1 MSENTQGNEQPENPQ
16 HPENQHENT
25 QENTGENKDEQSP
38 KPAPYDPSKD
48 PTNPYYFPPPPPVG
62 DAMVKAITDEVE
74 GFLRQPIDTGMFTV
88 KTANQWIDEAS
99 KRPIP
104 QMLFDEMWYE
114 GELCIFFADTNTGK
128 SILAVQIADSISR
141 GVPIDGFKIS
151 AQAQPVVYF
160 DFELFD
166 KQFEL
171 RYSVDYQQHYRFAD
185 NLKRAEIDPDMSI
198 PEHYMCMED
207 YLHDSIITT
216 IMATGARVLIIDN
229 ITYLRQE
236 TEKAKDALPLMKHLK
251 ALKQRYNLSILALAH
266 TPKRDASKPLTMND
280 LQGSKMLSNFCD
292 SCFCIG
298 ACTQDNNL
306 RYLKQIKTRT
316 KEFRYH
322 ERNVALCR
330 IEKPYNFL
338 RFSLV
343 GNGNEYEHLKTSEEK
358 GKDAM
363 IELCKRMHEDGM
375 TLRDIA
381 DELGI
386 SKSTVSNY
394 LNT

>member
-1 MSENTQGNEQPENPQ
+1 MSENTQGNEQPEESK

-25 QENTGENKDEQSP
+25 QDNNK
-38 KPAPYDPSKD
+38 KPYDPSKD
-48 PTNPYYFPPPPPVG
+48 PTNPYFFPPPPPVG
-62 DAMVKAITDEVE
+62 DDMVKAIVDEVE
-74 GFLRQPIDTGMFTV
+74 GFLAQPADTGMFTV

-114 GELCIFFADTNTGK
+114 GEICIFFADTNTGK

-151 AQAQPVVYF
+151 AEAQPVVYF

-171 RYSVDYQQHYRFAD
+171 RYSVDYQQHYRFAN

-198 PEHYMCMED
+198 PEHYACMED
-207 YLHDSIITT
+207 YLHDSMVDT
-216 IMATGARVLIIDN
+216 IMATDARVLIIDN

-298 ACTQDNNL
+298 ASTQDNNL

-322 ERNVALCR
+322 DRNVALCR
-330 IEKPYNFL
+330 IEKPHNFL
-338 RFSLV
+338 RFALV
-343 GNGNEYEHLKTSEEK
+343 GYGNEYEHLREADDERKRLIEDVKRLSEE
-358 GKDAM
+358 G
-363 IELCKRMHEDGM
+363 LSQ
-375 TLRDIA
+375 RDIA
-381 DELGI
+381 AELGI
-386 SKSTVSNY
+386 SKSTVSRI
-394 LNT
+394 LNNEE